1 MVPKNEPKNDLLF
14 ALRYYTMIGWADF
27 ESPKMG
33 HVLGPLLDPKMEPK
47 QIP

>member
-1 MVPKNEPKNDLLF
+1 MNQKKDPFF
-14 ALRYYTMIGWADF
+14 APPYYTMIGWADF